1 MTNKEIINNL
11 KDYAE
16 LAQATYGYFHLAGK
30 KFKNKKEYGDK
41 ANKPVTLQ
49 DILDS
54 TYKGYVTSTHT
65 SLINPEKLDGDF
77 TPTQAK
83 KFFDKY
89 DLLDFYPKFDTK
101 NNKLCFHSVLFFK
114 IIQMQGI

>member
-16 LAQATYGYFHLAGK
+16 LAQATYGYFHLAEK

-54 TYKGYVTSTHT
+54 TYYGSDIYSPPLSEKFKPKKIGTLKG
-65 SLINPEKLDGDF
+65 DM
-77 TPTQAK
+77 TPTQSK
-83 KFFDKY
+83 RFFDKY

-101 NNKLCFHSVLFFK
+101 
-114 IIQMQGI
+114 I